1 MNGVIEDYGII
12 IKVMPVG
19 DYDKRITMLTKD
31 RGKLSAFARGA
42 RRQGSAF
49 MGVTRVFATG
59 KFRLHEGR
67 DSYTLQM
74 ASIDNYFDTLTQDIE
89 KTCYGMYFLEVM
101 DYYTVEN
108 NDERAMLKLLYQ
120 SLRALCSDSYD
131 NKLVRS
137 IFELKSVVLNGEF
150 PGVSEEDVSRLD
162 ESTVY
167 TINYIVNSDIE
178 KLYRFSLS
186 EKVLKELVAYSSEI
200 MNHFTDKRF
209 KSLDILENL

>member
-1 MNGVIEDYGII
+1 MQDLALVTGMVLKAEPI
-12 IKVMPVG
+12 G
-19 DYDKRITMLTKD
+19 DYDRRVVILTVEK
-31 RGKLSAFARGA
+31 GKISAFAKGS
-42 RRQGSAF
+42 RRQGS
-49 MGVTRVFATG
+49 
-59 KFRLHEGR
+59 RLMASTNPFSFGTFKIYEGR
-67 DSYTLQM
+67 SSY
-74 ASIDNYFDTLTQDIE
+74 SINEAEISNYFEEMRSDYD
-89 KTCYGMYFLEVM
+89 KACYGMYFLEVM

-186 EKVLKELVAYSSEI
+186 EKVLKELIAYSSEI